1 MLAQAQN
8 SLSFSL
14 IFSILFSNPIQF
26 QTHVLNSQ
34 FSSVKN
40 NLTMDIISII
50 YNINIYYFPYYLYM
64 EEINDLI
71 KISFSII
78 SFYVFI

>member
-1 MLAQAQN
+1 
-8 SLSFSL
+8 
-14 IFSILFSNPIQF
+14 
-26 QTHVLNSQ
+26 
-34 FSSVKN
+34 
-40 NLTMDIISII
+40 MDIISII